1 MALPTSVPMKLK
13 KFDVQAPPPERQR
26 SNCQVLDEASSPFS
40 QELIKALYVTL
51 LLVGSGLAGSGFEIC
66 RILMR
71 VSSSN
76 ASALR
81 DSTACGL
88 GLRPCLLVIRE
99 ALGFLGFGIR
109 GFPSRNSSALAPRLP
124 PPACQPP
131 PPSPS
136 LPGSSVGSKKDNCR
150 QENTCHEP
158 FERDVKISERRGPAR
173 KGLGNRTKRDRES
186 GKQGQI
192 ARKELENRRK
202 KSNLFEGT
210 REREKEERT
219 ARKGVENLKQRTN
232 PSTRTGE
239 SEEERTD
246 RQATENL
253 RKRSDPF
260 EKDSRTRESEKG
272 KRIDRKGLENLRK
285 RGAPFERDWGI

>member
-109 GFPSRNSSALAPRLP
+109 GFPSRNSSALAP
-124 PPACQPP
+124 PP
-131 PPSPS
+131 PPPGLPTSSPFP
-136 LPGSSVGSKKDNCR
+136 LAAWVFGGKQKR
-150 QENTCHEP
+150 QLQ
-158 FERDVKISERRGPAR
+158 AR
-173 KGLGNRTKRDRES
+173 KHLSRTV
-186 GKQGQI
+186 
-192 ARKELENRRK
+192 
-202 KSNLFEGT
+202 
-210 REREKEERT
+210 
-219 ARKGVENLKQRTN
+219 RKGR
-232 PSTRTGE
+232 
-239 SEEERTD
+239 
-246 RQATENL
+246 ENL
-253 RKRSDPF
+253 R
-260 EKDSRTRESEKG
+260 EARTG
-272 KRIDRKGLENLRK
+272 
-285 RGAPFERDWGI
+285 